1 MYKGISPLH
10 NWVSCEQLNPQ
21 SKLLE
26 HCNSLTI
33 ILSSYDVFSVP
44 SPPPP
49 PPLVQCCI
57 MHSLFFNTIKN
68 QHCLG
73 QRAGQQ
79 KQVLTTT
86 FPSFQKKLIMTLK
99 MLLEQRAIFAPN
111 ILKCPKMFCPRLQ
124 FLKERKN
131 LFFHLSLELAWEQK
145 WNTTSQLPCNILT

>member
-1 MYKGISPLH
+1 MYQGISQLH
-10 NWVSCEQLNPQ
+10 NWVSCGQLNPQ

-26 HCNSLTI
+26 HCNSQTKGCI
-33 ILSSYDVFSVP
+33 FSP
-44 SPPPP
+44 SPPP

-73 QRAGQQ
+73 ERAGEQ

-86 FPSFQKKLIMTLK
+86 SRENFPTLLEEVDYE
-99 MLLEQRAIFAPN
+99 LLEQRAIFAPN
-111 ILKCPKMFCPRLQ
+111 ILKCPKIFCPRLQ

-131 LFFHLSLELAWEQK
+131 FFFHLSLELAWEQK
-145 WNTTSQLPCNILT
+145 WNPNQSITLQHLNL